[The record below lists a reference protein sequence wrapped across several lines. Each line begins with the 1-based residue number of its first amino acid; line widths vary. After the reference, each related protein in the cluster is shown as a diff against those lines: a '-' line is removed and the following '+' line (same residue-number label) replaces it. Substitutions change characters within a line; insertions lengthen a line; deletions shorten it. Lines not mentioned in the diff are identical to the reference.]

1 MPVIPPDESVGL
13 SALSRLA
20 RVFKAAFFLAATFL
34 AGAFFAGALLAAT
47 FLAGAFFAGALVAAV
62 FLAATFLAVVF
73 FAGAFEVV
81 VVDAA
86 VFVFLTD
93 ACLLERVLVVT
104 GFFAPVEAAFFF
116 AAGLAF
122 ADVFLGAGCFDA
134 LTADRAEAFGLPDF
148 FAAMIGSPSSG

>member
-1 MPVIPPDESVGL
+1 MAV
-13 SALSRLA
+13 
-20 RVFKAAFFLAATFL
+20 FLAAT
-34 AGAFFAGALLAAT
+34 
-47 FLAGAFFAGALVAAV
+47 FFAGALVAAV

-104 GFFAPVEAAFFF
+104 GFFAPVGAAFFF

-122 ADVFLGAGCFDA
+122 ADVFWVQAASTPWRRIESKPLVYQIFCRH
-134 LTADRAEAFGLPDF
+134 DRFSFERL
-148 FAAMIGSPSSG
+148 SSGVPKIKRRTLTEWKHLAKRNFS

>member
-20 RVFKAAFFLAATFL
+20 RVFKAAFF
-34 AGAFFAGALLAAT
+34 LAAT

-104 GFFAPVEAAFFF
+104 GFFAPVGAAFFF

-134 LTADRAEAFGLPDF
+134 LAAD
-148 FAAMIGSPSSG
+148 

>member
-13 SALSRLA
+13 NALSRLA
-20 RVFKAAFFLAATFL
+20 RAFEAAVFLAVTFF
-34 AGAFFAGALLAAT
+34 AGAFFAGA
-47 FLAGAFFAGALVAAV
+47 FAVAV
-62 FLAATFLAVVF
+62 FLAATF
-73 FAGAFEVV
+73 FAGAFFA
-81 VVDAA
+81 DALTAA

-134 LTADRAEAFGLPDF
+134 LAAD
-148 FAAMIGSPSSG
+148 